1 MFRAAPMKRFW
12 MAVPTGYEDSALR
25 KIGELG
31 AVHFTRETLTER
43 ASGVD
48 SAEIQ
53 TRFSRLR
60 ERIYSV
66 SRDVKIEEHPATTE
80 ELPQANLGQISSF
93 VTEIEKELDETT
105 KALNTAETEKKS
117 LNELK
122 EHLRL
127 LHSVGLTVDTIGTFK
142 HVFVKVGFLNNLR
155 LSKLDGYTSG
165 TSIVYAAKP
174 GKDRETFTA
183 VTGSIEDQPFLEM
196 TLKLLNFEE
205 FSFPLETD
213 SDPEAAL
220 DKTENAMRRKDE
232 EIQSIRNRLSRI
244 RQRFESFEPQAFGTL
259 QVETMKQSLLRTK
272 KMSLIEGWIPASKI
286 DTMKRGI
293 EEIVPKEEVYLKLE
307 DPKPVDKVPSSFENK
322 GIARPFSI
330 FVNIQGTPGY
340 FEINP
345 TPIYAA
351 LFIAMFGIMFGDM
364 GGGAIF
370 IFLGY
375 LLTRKKNG
383 LFSFSRNT
391 TRRLGQIIICCGI
404 SAIFFGS
411 LYNEFFLMEILPRT
425 ILNPLQNFSQII
437 TVALIFGAVQLVL
450 GLILNIINRFRRR
463 ELSLAILSGRGILGL
478 LFYLTGIILAV
489 TYLRS
494 MNFGVFVE
502 QGTVIFTIIALSS
515 LALIFLYPL
524 IESGIE
530 HKKGKFFDHLVMG
543 FGEGFEIFLSYLT
556 NSVSYIRLA
565 AFAIAHGALAYA
577 ATVFAGTIGNI
588 PSLLFMNVVV
598 FLIEGFAAFIQSTRL
613 MYYEFSTKFFIG
625 EGTLYRPF
633 RTKVEAKT

>member
-12 MAVPTGYEDSALR
+12 MAVPTGYEDRALR
-25 KIGELG
+25 KIGDLG
-31 AVHFTRETLTER
+31 AVQFTRETLTEH

-48 SAEIQ
+48 SAEVQ

-60 ERIYSV
+60 DRIYSV
-66 SRDVKIEEHPATTE
+66 LQEVKTEKHPATTE
-80 ELPQANLGQISSF
+80 KLPEADLEQISSF

-122 EHLRL
+122 EHLKL
-127 LHSVGLTVDTIGTFK
+127 LDSVGLTVDTIGTFK

-165 TSIVYAAKP
+165 TSVVYVAKP
-174 GKDRETFTA
+174 EKDRETFTA
-183 VTGSIEDQPFLEM
+183 LTGSVEDQPFLE
-196 TLKLLNFEE
+196 TILKLLNFEE
-205 FSFPLETD
+205 FNFPPETGP
-213 SDPEAAL
+213 DPKEAL
-220 DKTENAMRRKDE
+220 GKTENAVHLKDE
-232 EIQSIRNRLSRI
+232 EIQGIRNRLSRMKE
-244 RQRFESFEPQAFGTL
+244 RFESFEPQAFGTL
-259 QVETMKQSLLRTK
+259 QVETIKRSLLRTK
-272 KMSLIEGWIPASKI
+272 KRSLIEGWIPASKI
-286 DTMKRGI
+286 DAMKRGI
-293 EEIVPKEEVYLKLE
+293 EEIVPKEDVYLKLE
-307 DPKPVDKVPSSFENK
+307 DPKPADKVPSSFENK
-322 GIARPFSI
+322 GIAGPFSI

-375 LLTRKKNG
+375 LLTRKKTG

-411 LYNEFFLMEILPRT
+411 LYNEFFLMQILPRS

-437 TVALIFGAVQLVL
+437 TVALIFGAAQLVL
-450 GLILNIINRFRRR
+450 GLVLNIINRFRRR
-463 ELSLAILSGRGILGL
+463 ELSLAILSGRGVLGL
-478 LFYLTGIILAV
+478 VFYLTGIVLAV

-494 MNFGVFVE
+494 MDFGIFVQ
-502 QGTVIFTIIALSS
+502 QGTVLFSIIAVSS

-524 IESGIE
+524 IESRIE
-530 HKKGKFFDHLVMG
+530 HKKAKFFDQLVMG

-588 PSLLFMNVVV
+588 PSLLFMNVIV
-598 FLIEGFAAFIQSTRL
+598 FLIEGFAGFIQSTRL

-633 RTKVEAKT
+633 RTKLEAKT

>member
-12 MAVPTGYEDSALR
+12 MAVPTVYEDSALR

-31 AVHFTRETLTER
+31 AVQFTREMLTEH

-48 SAEIQ
+48 SAEVQ

-60 ERIYSV
+60 DRIYSV
-66 SRDVKIEEHPATTE
+66 LQEGKTEKHPATTE
-80 ELPQANLGQISSF
+80 KLPEANLEQISSF
-93 VTEIEKELDETT
+93 VTEIEKELDGTT
-105 KALNTAETEKKS
+105 KALNTAETEKEK

-122 EHLRL
+122 EHLNL
-127 LHSVGLTVDTIGTFK
+127 LDSVGLTVGTIGTFR

-165 TSIVYAAKP
+165 TSVVCVTKP

-183 VTGSIEDQPFLEM
+183 LTGSVEDQPFLET

-205 FSFPLETD
+205 FSFPPETD
-213 SDPEAAL
+213 PDPNPAL
-220 DKTENAMRRKDE
+220 DRTENAVHLKDE
-232 EIQSIRNRLSRI
+232 EILGIRNRLSRM
-244 RQRFESFEPQAFGTL
+244 RERFESFEPQAFGTL
-259 QVETMKQSLLRTK
+259 QVETMKKSLLRTK
-272 KMSLIEGWIPASKI
+272 KRSLIEGWIPASKI
-286 DTMKRGI
+286 DAMKQGI
-293 EEIVPKEEVYLKLE
+293 EEIVPKEDVYLKLE

-375 LLTRKKNG
+375 LLTRKKTG

-391 TRRLGQIIICCGI
+391 TRRLGQIIICCGV
-404 SAIFFGS
+404 SAIFFGF
-411 LYNEFFLMEILPRT
+411 LYNEFFLMEILPRS

-437 TVALIFGAVQLVL
+437 TVALIFGAAQLVL
-450 GLILNIINRFRRR
+450 GLILNIINRFRRH

-478 LFYLTGIILAV
+478 VFYLAGIILAV

-494 MNFGVFVE
+494 MNFGVFVQ
-502 QGTVIFTIIALSS
+502 QGTIFFSVIAVSS

-524 IESGIE
+524 IESRIE
-530 HKKGKFFDHLVMG
+530 HKKGKFFDQLVMG

-577 ATVFAGTIGNI
+577 ATVFAGTIGNVA
-588 PSLLFMNVVV
+588 SLLFMNAIV

-625 EGTLYRPF
+625 DGTLYKPF
-633 RTKVEAKT
+633 RTKLEANT